1 MKRYTIPLDEAF
13 GKNRPL
19 CGGKAAALAA
29 LMDGGLAVPGG
40 FCLTTAA
47 YGRFIDSNRL
57 RGGIAIELGRKR
69 LDDMRWEE
77 MWDSALRIRNL
88 FLRSEIPPDVRGAV
102 LTAVKEYPSGAPF
115 AVRSASSSEDGSETS
130 YAGLHESFLNVS
142 GPDEILEKIK
152 LVWASLWSD
161 AAISYSR
168 ELSLDVEKSS
178 MAVIVQ
184 QMVFGE
190 KSGVAFSVSPR
201 DENQAVIEAV
211 YGLNKG
217 LVDGEIEADHWTL
230 DRKSGNIASYRI
242 SKHREAVVA
251 RPGGVKIEKLGR
263 DALDE
268 PVLKEKGISRVFGAL
283 KRAEDIFGGPQD
295 MEWTIKNN
303 KLYLLQARPVT
314 TTRAADEEGRR
325 GFDLSLR
332 RSFSNLKELE
342 TRIENR
348 LIPQMVREAEET
360 AGVELAGLTDQE
372 LSDEI
377 EHRGAALKRWKE
389 IYWNDFIPFA
399 HGARLFGQV
408 YNDRVK
414 PEDPF
419 EFVDLLSAQ
428 RIISVDRN
436 RELKSIARRA
446 RSASKLKGRKSKEAR
461 AEVDALLDAF
471 LENYGGPLTGSTS
484 RKEEKKALSGIVYQ
498 MASKPVGPE
507 KKPGVKKDSLQR
519 KYRKKF
525 PPGERDYAD
534 QLLDL
539 ARKSYRLR
547 DDDNIYLGRFET
559 NLAIAVEESRRR
571 LGERCETVQACE
583 NPEEVMRALRFP
595 DYKPRS
601 RAKSSNTRFQARARQ
616 LRGQPAGEGLARGNA
631 RVIVNKE
638 DLYKVKRGEILV
650 CDAIDPEMT
659 FVVPLAAGI
668 VERRGGML
676 IHGAIIAREYGLP
689 CVTGVPGATARIRTG
704 DTITV
709 DGYFGIVTNHGTGP
723 KEL

>member
-1 MKRYTIPLDEAF
+1 MKRFTIPLSEAS
-13 GKNRPL
+13 GENRAL

-29 LMDGGLAVPGG
+29 LMNGGLGVPGG
-40 FCLTTAA
+40 FCLTTAG
-47 YGRFIDSNRL
+47 YSRFIDTNRL
-57 RGGIAIELGRKR
+57 RGNIAIELGRKR
-69 LDDMRWEE
+69 LEEMRWEE
-77 MWDSALRIRNL
+77 MWDAALRIRNI
-88 FLRSEIPPDVRGAV
+88 FLKSAIPADIRGAV
-102 LTAVKEYPSGAPF
+102 LSALKEYPSGTSF
-115 AVRSASSSEDGSETS
+115 AVRSASSSEDGSEAS

-142 GPDEILEKIK
+142 GSGDILEKIK

-168 ELSLDVEKSS
+168 ELSLDVENSS

-184 QMVFGE
+184 EMIFGE

-201 DENQAVIEAV
+201 NEKQAVVEAV

-217 LVDGEIEADHWTL
+217 LVDGDIESDQWSV
-230 DRKSGNIASYRI
+230 DRKNGSIASSRI
-242 SKHREAVVA
+242 SKHRERVA
-251 RPGGVKIEKLGR
+251 PGPGGVKQEQ
-263 DALDE
+263 LDQAFLDK
-268 PVLKEKGISRVFGAL
+268 PVLTKSDISRVFSAL

-295 MEWTIKNN
+295 MEWTIKNE
-303 KLYLLQARPVT
+303 KLYILQARPVT
-314 TTRAADEEGRR
+314 TARATDEEGRR

-332 RSFSNLKELE
+332 RSFANLRELQA
-342 TRIENR
+342 RIEDR
-348 LIPQMVREAEET
+348 LIPRMVKEAEET
-360 AGVELAGLTDQE
+360 VGVNLAELNDRE

-377 EHRGAALKRWKE
+377 EHRRAALKRWKE

-436 RELKSIARRA
+436 RELKSIARKARA
-446 RSASKLKGRKSKEAR
+446 ASKLKGRKAKEAR
-461 AEVDALLDAF
+461 FRIDALLDAF
-471 LENYGGPLTGSTS
+471 LEKYGGPLTGSAG
-484 RKEEKKALSGIVYQ
+484 RREEKKALSGIVYE
-498 MASKPVGPE
+498 MASQPVSPK
-507 KKPGVKKDSLQR
+507 KKPPKKREALQR
-519 KYRKKF
+519 KYRKSF

-534 QLLDL
+534 RLLDL
-539 ARKSYRLR
+539 ARESYRLR

-559 NLAIAVEESRRR
+559 NLAIAVAESRRR

-583 NPEEVMRALRFP
+583 NPEEMMRALRFP
-595 DYKPRS
+595 DYIPRKRTES
-601 RAKSSNTRFQARARQ
+601 ASVKVKARARQ
-616 LRGQPAGEGLARGNA
+616 LRGQPAGEGLARGKA
-631 RVIVNKE
+631 RIIVNKS
-638 DLYKVKRGEILV
+638 DLYLVKRGEILV

-689 CVTGVPGATARIRTG
+689 CVTGVPEATARIKTG

-709 DGYFGIVTNHGTGP
+709 DGYFGIVTNHSGG
-723 KEL
+723 K